1 MDDRDTP
8 DVTEL
13 LRSMGQS
20 STVDDQQAFARLYD
34 ELRRLA
40 GGVFRRGGGAT
51 LQPTGLVHEAWLKLS
66 KHLDSFRDREHFY
79 AVAAL
84 AMRQV
89 LTDHARA
96 ARAQRRDGNHVT
108 ISLDGLGS
116 DAPSDT
122 PDLIALDDAL
132 TKLASLHPR
141 HAHVVELRFL
151 AGLTIRET
159 AEALAVGH
167 ATVESDWAMARAWL
181 RAELS
186 RGDGP

>member
-1 MDDRDTP
+1 MDAGDP
-8 DVTEL
+8 PQVTDL
-13 LRSMGQS
+13 LRRMGWS
-20 STVDDQQAFARLYD
+20 STADDQQAFVQLYD

-40 GGVFRRGGGAT
+40 GGIHRSGGT
-51 LQPTGLVHEAWLKLS
+51 LQPTGLVHEAWFKLS
-66 KHLDSFRDREHFY
+66 KHLGTFRDREHFY

-96 ARAQRRDGNHVT
+96 ARAQRRSRPRVT
-108 ISLDGLGS
+108 LSLDRLGS
-116 DAPSDT
+116 DAPSDAL
-122 PDLIALDDAL
+122 DLIALDDAL
-132 TKLASLHPR
+132 TKLARLNPR

-151 AGLTIRET
+151 AGLSIRET
-159 AEALAVGH
+159 AAALGVGH
-167 ATVESDWAMARAWL
+167 ATVETDWAMAQAWL